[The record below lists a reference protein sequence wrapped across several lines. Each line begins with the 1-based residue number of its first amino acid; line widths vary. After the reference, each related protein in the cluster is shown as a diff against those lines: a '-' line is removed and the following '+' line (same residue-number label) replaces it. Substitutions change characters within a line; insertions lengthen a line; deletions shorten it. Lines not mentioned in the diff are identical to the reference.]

1 MTDTMHE
8 WDLKP
13 LPDFD
18 PHYEAVL
25 QLQEGR

>member
-1 MTDTMHE
+1 MTDTMNE

-13 LPDFD
+13 LPPFEPFYD
-18 PHYEAVL
+18 EVL